1 MTAVGIVN
9 PGAMGISIAASVKS
23 AGHEVYWASEGRSQ
37 ATRDRAQEQGLNE
50 TATIA
55 ELCAL
60 CEIVI
65 CVCPPHAALDVADEV
80 IAADFSGLYCDGNA
94 ISPLKALDIGAKMA
108 DAAIT
113 FVDGSIIGPPAWEAG
128 TTRFYLSGKAARQ
141 VADLFA
147 GTVAEAIVIGEE
159 ISQAS
164 ALKMVFAAR
173 TKGTTALVS
182 AILATAENLGVRGDL
197 ENEWALRDAAVP
209 ENTRKQVRGV
219 TEKAWRFS
227 GEMAEIAETFAMAGL
242 PPGFFLSAQELY
254 QRMAHFKDAAELPEV
269 ETVLAALVDADL

>member
-1 MTAVGIVN
+1 MSLVGIVN
-9 PGAMGISIAASVKS
+9 PGAMGISIAASAKA
-23 AGHEVYWASEGRSQ
+23 AGHQVYWASAGRSQ
-37 ATRDRAQEQGLNE
+37 ATRDRAEAHGLD
-50 TATIA
+50 ATGSMA
-55 ELCAL
+55 ELCAR
-60 CEIVI
+60 CDIII

-94 ISPLKALDIGAKMA
+94 ISPLKALDIGAKMDDA
-108 DAAIT
+108 DIA
-113 FVDGSIIGPPAWEAG
+113 FVDGSIIGPPAREAG
-128 TTRFYLSGKAARQ
+128 TTRFYLSGPAAGQ

-147 GTVAEAIVIGEE
+147 GTAAQAIVIGDE

-182 AILATAENLGVRGDL
+182 AILATADNLGVRAEL

-254 QRMAHFKDAAELPEV
+254 QRMAHFKDAAELPELDA
-269 ETVLAALVDADL
+269 VLAALVDADS